1 MKIQNNYHAYSG
13 GEYQKSHTYSMP
25 ENSRGSGAETE
36 DGEKSSRAAYGPAK
50 GKEADIFIHTPESGK
65 ERGEGSKKGVGLLR
79 EFWDAMGDESK
90 EGKTALEEEA
100 QETGEQRE
108 IYGIP
113 EVFGQFFSRRVT
125 VNWMEFKD
133 KVKAGADVAFQSFEK
148 KKDDFFALADPK
160 NFFRKNFRKKREE
173 KQKRRELAEKRARR
187 QKDILTANTDS
198 PLMDSYSKRGEYC
211 KLNDNLSYRRKRM
224 EENRKAFSERKS

>member
-79 EFWDAMGDESK
+79 ELWDAMGDESK

-100 QETGEQRE
+100 HETG
-108 IYGIP
+108 
-113 EVFGQFFSRRVT
+113 
-125 VNWMEFKD
+125 
-133 KVKAGADVAFQSFEK
+133 
-148 KKDDFFALADPK
+148 
-160 NFFRKNFRKKREE
+160 
-173 KQKRRELAEKRARR
+173 
-187 QKDILTANTDS
+187 
-198 PLMDSYSKRGEYC
+198 
-211 KLNDNLSYRRKRM
+211 
-224 EENRKAFSERKS
+224 

>member
-36 DGEKSSRAAYGPAK
+36 DSEKSSRAAYGPAK

-65 ERGEGSKKGVGLLR
+65 EQEKGSKKGVGLLR

-113 EVFGQFFSRRVT
+113 EVFGQFFFRRVT

-173 KQKRRELAEKRARR
+173 KQKRRELAEKRAGR

-198 PLMDSYSKRGEYC
+198 PLMDSYSKSGEYC
-211 KLNDNLSYRRKRM
+211 KPLLL
-224 EENRKAFSERKS
+224 

>member
-1 MKIQNNYHAYSG
+1 
-13 GEYQKSHTYSMP
+13 
-25 ENSRGSGAETE
+25 
-36 DGEKSSRAAYGPAK
+36 
-50 GKEADIFIHTPESGK
+50 
-65 ERGEGSKKGVGLLR
+65 
-79 EFWDAMGDESK
+79 MGDESK

-113 EVFGQFFSRRVT
+113 EVFGQFFFRRVT
-125 VNWMEFKD
+125 VNWVEFKD

-198 PLMDSYSKRGEYC
+198 PLMDSYSKSGEYC

>member
-1 MKIQNNYHAYSG
+1 MLLVVLGIRYRQH
-13 GEYQKSHTYSMP
+13 
-25 ENSRGSGAETE
+25 RAETE

-65 ERGEGSKKGVGLLR
+65 EQGKGSKKGVGLLR

-113 EVFGQFFSRRVT
+113 EVFGQFFFRRVT
-125 VNWMEFKD
+125 VNWVEFKD

-198 PLMDSYSKRGEYC
+198 PLMDSYSKSGEYC
-211 KLNDNLSYRRKRM
+211 KLNDTLSYRRKRM

>member
-100 QETGEQRE
+100 QETGGQRE

-113 EVFGQFFSRRVT
+113 EVFGQFFFRRVT

-133 KVKAGADVAFQSFEK
+133 KVKAGADVAC
-148 KKDDFFALADPK
+148 PGGV
-160 NFFRKNFRKKREE
+160 
-173 KQKRRELAEKRARR
+173 
-187 QKDILTANTDS
+187 
-198 PLMDSYSKRGEYC
+198 PG
-211 KLNDNLSYRRKRM
+211 
-224 EENRKAFSERKS
+224 